1 MCSKKVDGDFQT
13 QGPSRGGGCFIHP
26 GARLRT
32 PLGGELGGSVCGRSP
47 CSISDPHLSS
57 ASLPSGLFSTLPK
70 NYKPQGLKRKSNPL
84 DSRSKV
90 KFLICFILKKGEGV
104 AVRRPHGTLCA
115 HRRAEEPFFPWP
127 SQRSP
132 PGTGSTSAHSSDTS
146 KDTLAVCT
154 CTESTDRQ
162 EPPDGRTPHVYGR
175 R

>member
-1 MCSKKVDGDFQT
+1 MCSRKVDGDFQT
-13 QGPSRGGGCFIHP
+13 QGPSGGGFVLFIQAP
-26 GARLRT
+26 ASERPWVGNRGVLFAGAAPAL
-32 PLGGELGGSVCGRSP
+32 SP
-47 CSISDPHLSS
+47 TRISAPHLS
-57 ASLPSGLFSTLPK
+57 
-70 NYKPQGLKRKSNPL
+70 PQVSFPPYQKITNPRGSREKSNPL

-104 AVRRPHGTLCA
+104 AVRRPHRTLCA